1 MKVEP
6 VPARLVRDPV
16 TGSEL
21 TAALDV
27 PDGSPFWLRRVA
39 DGDVKSIGSNAD
51 AVASL
56 DRSQTSASLGVVFQS
71 KADTKGGS

>member
-6 VPARLVRDPV
+6 VPARTVRDPV

-39 DGDVKSIGSNAD
+39 EGDVKRVGTSAD
-51 AVASL
+51 AATSMV
-56 DRSQTSASLGVVFQS
+56 RTQTSAPVGAVS
-71 KADTKGGS
+71 